1 MLCCC
6 QHQSRDCL
14 LIVLRMFLITHFISS
29 SALLYWPLYWFWTYH
44 WFGNILFLFIF
55 SEDMQKCSASS
66 ESGETCVS
74 SESSKSSLWGGAT
87 FISDRIALKIFSFK
101 ATPDPSYN
109 LRCHHVTFQFRSHL
123 EQSTGHHLITKKSLN
138 LNLTCLPP
146 PCVSSKQS
154 SPSLANFE
162 STSLFDK

>member
-1 MLCCC
+1 
-6 QHQSRDCL
+6 
-14 LIVLRMFLITHFISS
+14 MFLITLFISS
-29 SALLYWPLYWFWTYH
+29 SALLYIGP
-44 WFGNILFLFIF
+44 FIDSGHIIDLEIF
-55 SEDMQKCSASS
+55 YSYSFCSEDMQKCSASS

-123 EQSTGHHLITKKSLN
+123 EQSTGHLITQK
-138 LNLTCLPP
+138 TFC
-146 PCVSSKQS
+146 
-154 SPSLANFE
+154 
-162 STSLFDK
+162 